1 MNIEQTKKDIAA
13 FCLDVNNIKSKLNS
27 YSTTEDLKQ
36 QMSAFLRDA
45 DAQIEN
51 LNKNLKELENLRI
64 IVAEFFCEDLI
75 NFKLDECFAIFF
87 NFCRQF
93 KQAVG
98 ENEKRLHLEQHAVV
112 KQKLKEEQMKKKT
125 TSGEYNK

>member
-1 MNIEQTKKDIAA
+1 M
-13 FCLDVNNIKSKLNS
+13 DVKNIKNKLNS
-27 YSTTEDLKQ
+27 NSTTEDLKQ

-51 LNKNLKELENLRI
+51 LNKNLKELEDLRV

-93 KQAVG
+93 KQAVV
-98 ENEKRLHLEQHAVV
+98 ENEKRLHLEQDAVA
-112 KQKLKEEQMKKKT
+112 KQKFKEEQMKKKPA
-125 TSGEYNK
+125 SGEYNRR